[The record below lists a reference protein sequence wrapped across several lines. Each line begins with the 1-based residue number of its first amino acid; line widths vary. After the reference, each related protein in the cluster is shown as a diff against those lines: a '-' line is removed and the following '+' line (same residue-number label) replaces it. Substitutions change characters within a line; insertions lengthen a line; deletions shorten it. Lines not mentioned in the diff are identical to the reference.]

1 MRKLLIVSNETLSG
15 EALHEEVVRRARRAD
30 AEVLVVCPALNSR
43 LRHWL
48 SDEDGARA
56 SAAERL
62 VVSLAALAQE
72 GIHAVGQ
79 VGDADPVVAI
89 RDALRTFD
97 ADEIV
102 IATHPPGRSN
112 WLERDVV
119 NRARAAFDL
128 PIAAVVVDLEAERR
142 HAVGR
147 VRGSTERLELVA

>member
-1 MRKLLIVSNETLSG
+1 MRRILIISNETLAG
-15 EALHEEVVRRARRAD
+15 ETLHEEVARRARATG

-56 SAAERL
+56 AAGKRL
-62 VVSLAALAQE
+62 AESLAALSGRGVDARGE
-72 GIHAVGQ
+72 I
-79 VGDADPVVAI
+79 GDADPIAAT
-89 RDALRTFD
+89 RDALRTFP

-119 NRARAAFDL
+119 NRARAAFHV
-128 PIAAVVVDLEAERR
+128 PVTGIVVDLEAERLER
-142 HAVGR
+142 TPTFAPA
-147 VRGSTERLELVA
+147 ERLELVA